1 MRTIAR
7 FQQAEDAHLLR
18 SFLASRGVEAVVLD
32 EHVIQNFWHYS
43 DAMGGVRVVVGDS
56 QADDAVD
63 VYREYLEALAESP
76 RPVTVA
82 RAWPLVILGFWICG
96 VPALIFG
103 RRWVKAKSERNVQP
117 SEGG

>member
-18 SFLASRGVEAVVLD
+18 SFLASRGVEAGVLD
-32 EHVIQNFWHYS
+32 EHVIQIFWHYS
-43 DAMGGVRVVVGDS
+43 DALGGVRVVVGDS
-56 QADDAVD
+56 QANEAVEAYRDYLDALV
-63 VYREYLEALAESP
+63 ECP

-82 RAWPLVILGFWICG
+82 RAWPLVLLGFWMFG

-103 RRWVKAKSERNVQP
+103 RRVVSGKGEREVRQT
-117 SEGG
+117 GGE